1 MDPLWACDLRKE
13 CASKGIAFMK
23 QMTRN
28 KPIPTD
34 LFVREFPSASR
45 NAAGSRRK
53 TQDIPDGKP
62 LAAKST
68 T

>member
-1 MDPLWACDLRKE
+1 
-13 CASKGIAFMK
+13 MK

-28 KPIPTD
+28 KPIPVD
-34 LFVREFPSASR
+34 LFVREFPSAIC

-53 TQDIPDGKP
+53 TQDIPDGNP